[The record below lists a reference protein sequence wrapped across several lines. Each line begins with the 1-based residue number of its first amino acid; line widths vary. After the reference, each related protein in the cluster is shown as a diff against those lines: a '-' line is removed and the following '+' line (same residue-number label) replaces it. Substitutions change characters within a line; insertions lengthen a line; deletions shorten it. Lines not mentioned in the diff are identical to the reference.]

1 MGPLPPLY
9 DPSRSRDKLPQPYRM
24 IDKLVAEIVEKA
36 LTECVKKD
44 ELKKKEKASNIGM
57 VRCRQHGPATGHAE
71 LVVKLHNALHGLA
84 RHRAM
89 YRADMQR
96 CANCCAAFCTPCHP
110 SSGWQRIML
119 HHTRH
124 R

>member
-57 VRCRQHGPATGHAE
+57 VRCRLHGPASGYAHLAE
-71 LVVKLHNALHGLA
+71 ILHNALHGLA
-84 RHRAM
+84 RHAGM
-89 YRADMQR
+89 YRADLQ
-96 CANCCAAFCTPCHP
+96 CCCQLLRSVLRPMP
-110 SSGWQRIML
+110 P
-119 HHTRH
+119 
-124 R
+124 